1 MSEHKFMLGTH
12 SVKVK
17 RLLWVNGVCV
27 SWTGGGGGP
36 LGFVSMLKMLSAVH
50 VCMYVL
56 LVNRNRAC
64 NYTDYL

>member
-1 MSEHKFMLGTH
+1 MLGTH

-27 SWTGGGGGP
+27 SLGGP
-36 LGFVSMLKMLSAVH
+36 LGFVSMLKVLSAVH